1 MPSRRKLLFVVCQGM
16 AALVALTV
24 LAEDVPRVTFATKR
38 FGGVQL
44 MTVGIDGSNPVQLTD
59 EADDATQ
66 PAWSPDGSKIAYV
79 VGPPPQGKIKIAD
92 PDGKN
97 ARFLLNEAGA
107 QREPQWSP
115 DGKQLL
121 FTMFEQRNGCFNIF
135 VANADGTGLRNLT
148 DSNKSCGDPAWSPDG
163 SRIAFVSV
171 VSNTPTHLFVM
182 NADGSGQSDVL
193 SRDLSIAVYPTWTPD
208 GRCINFG
215 GPDEK
220 GQLQVRQV
228 HPDGT
233 GEMIITPGPRRHSY
247 ASWSPDGRYLAYVAD
262 PGSEAG
268 DLCIYDVITGEH
280 RSALFGQVFVQVH
293 RAARP
298 AWIPQ
303 NPKANSEK

>member
-1 MPSRRKLLFVVCQGM
+1 MRMKRPFAAGLLVSLLLLS
-16 AALVALTV
+16 AAR
-24 LAEDVPRVTFATKR
+24 AEDVPRLTFATKR

-59 EADDATQ
+59 EAEDASQ

-79 VGPPPQGKIKIAD
+79 VGSPQLGRIKVAD
-92 PDGKN
+92 ADGKN
-97 ARFLLNEAGA
+97 ARFLLDELGT

-121 FTMFEQRNGCFNIF
+121 FTMLEPRNGCFNIF
-135 VANADGTGLRNLT
+135 VVNADGTGLKNLT
-148 DSNKSCGDPAWSPDG
+148 DSNKSSGDPAWSPDG

-171 VSNTPTHLFVM
+171 APNTPTHLWVM

-193 SRDLSIAVYPTWTPD
+193 SRDLAIAVYPAWTPD
-208 GRCINFG
+208 GKCINFG
-215 GPDEK
+215 GPDENGK
-220 GQLQVRQV
+220 LQVRQV

-233 GEMIITPGPRRHSY
+233 GEMIITPGPRQHSY
-247 ASWSPDGRYLAYVAD
+247 ASWSPDERYLAYVAD

-268 DLCIYDVITGEH
+268 DLCIYDAITGEH
-280 RSALFGQVFVQVH
+280 RSVLFGIVLVQVH

-298 AWIPQ
+298 AWVPQ
-303 NPKANSEK
+303 KPKGK